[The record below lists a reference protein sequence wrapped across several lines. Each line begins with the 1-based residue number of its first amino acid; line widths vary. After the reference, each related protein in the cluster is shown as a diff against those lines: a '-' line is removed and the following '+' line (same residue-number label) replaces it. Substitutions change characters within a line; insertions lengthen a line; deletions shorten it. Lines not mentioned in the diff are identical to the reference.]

1 MRCRKDID
9 EPVAPSGRR
18 HQADRDTPSVV
29 LTALAYA
36 VFGAVAA
43 CVIDGVV
50 LPLAIGDYL
59 MVDIRHPISLVPMGL
74 FGAVIGGG
82 AGIILG
88 IAKRVGH
95 AIYHRHR

>member
-1 MRCRKDID
+1 MRCRKDLD
-9 EPVAPSGRR
+9 EPMAPPKRR
-18 HQADRDTPSVV
+18 HQADRDTPSVM

-74 FGAVIGGG
+74 FGSVIGGA

-88 IAKRVGH
+88 IAKRLWH
-95 AIYHRHR
+95 ALNHRNR

>member
-9 EPVAPSGRR
+9 EPVAQPRRR

-59 MVDIRHPISLVPMGL
+59 MVDIRHPISLVPMGF
-74 FGAVIGGG
+74 FGFVIGGI

-88 IAKRVGH
+88 IAKRVWH
-95 AIYHRHR
+95 AVNHRHR